1 MTGQRV
7 RLARLEA
14 QARPTP
20 AELARMS
27 DGELN
32 AYIQRLNRPE
42 LTAFTVRLNA
52 MTDAELLSEWHDLE
66 ARRAGR

>member
-1 MTGQRV
+1 MSRAA

-14 QARPTP
+14 QAMPTP

-32 AYIQRLNRPE
+32 AYVQWLNRPE

-52 MTDAELLSEWHDLE
+52 MTDGELLAFAAEFQLGKE
-66 ARRAGR
+66 GQP